1 MQLAHRK
8 AGLRGVYDKSVY
20 LEKRQVMMQWY
31 ADYLD
36 ALEAG
41 MTAESRPSS
50 SSIKNLLSGAVK
62 THIWALTRDCT
73 RMREE

>member
-8 AGLRGVYDKSVY
+8 AGPWGVYDKSVY

-41 MTAESRPSS
+41 MTAAQRD
-50 SSIKNLLSGAVK
+50 GFTRAV
-62 THIWALTRDCT
+62 LTR
-73 RMREE
+73 

>member
-1 MQLAHRK
+1 MLEGWHGWPEAWTDMQLAHRK

-20 LEKRQVMMQWY
+20 PEKRQVMMQWY

-41 MTAESRPSS
+41 MTAAQRD
-50 SSIKNLLSGAVK
+50 GFTRAV
-62 THIWALTRDCT
+62 LTR
-73 RMREE
+73 